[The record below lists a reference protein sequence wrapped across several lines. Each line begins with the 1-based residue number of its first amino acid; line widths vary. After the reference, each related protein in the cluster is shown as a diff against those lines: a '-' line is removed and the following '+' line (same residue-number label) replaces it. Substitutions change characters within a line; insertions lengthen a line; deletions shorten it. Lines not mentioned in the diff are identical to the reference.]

1 MGRGCV
7 RKSIKF
13 ITSNLLSIWEN
24 WQFIILYSVD
34 GEKFSFFPCV
44 VKAFARLC
52 DVDMIKQV
60 CGHVLKL
67 GGLNNVYAGN
77 SLLSVYWKCGT
88 DEDAVQMFE
97 QMCEM
102 DLVSWGAMIYVFFQS
117 GDYIGSLVT
126 YCTMIGEY
134 GVYPNRGYLTLLALS
149 ACSFFFFFFLNV
161 IFYICNNASFNKIEN
176 IQRSKAHRQCT
187 MDRNNKTSKLRCME
201 STTIKQIS
209 QKIESKNNRSI
220 CTLA

>member
-1 MGRGCV
+1 
-7 RKSIKF
+7 
-13 ITSNLLSIWEN
+13 
-24 WQFIILYSVD
+24 
-34 GEKFSFFPCV
+34 
-44 VKAFARLC
+44 
-52 DVDMIKQV
+52 MIKQV

-117 GDYIGSLVT
+117 GDYIGSLVA

-149 ACSFFFFFFLNV
+149 ACSFFFFKCYFL
-161 IFYICNNASFNKIEN
+161 Y
-176 IQRSKAHRQCT
+176 
-187 MDRNNKTSKLRCME
+187 M
-201 STTIKQIS
+201 
-209 QKIESKNNRSI
+209 
-220 CTLA
+220 